1 MWYTCLQEVNRMESP
16 KFKHILEI
24 IAHQHNT
31 SVDEVRKEMQSA
43 LEEGQKS
50 NDPAVQALWAS
61 IPRKGAELTLE
72 EFIAYVSEITRPPL
86 S

>member
-1 MWYTCLQEVNRMESP
+1 MESP

-24 IAHQHNT
+24 IAYQHNT

-43 LEEGQKS
+43 LEEGQQS

-72 EFIAYVSEITRPPL
+72 EFVAYVAEITHLPL